1 VQSYC
6 FSAEPTKFF
15 PNFFQKNVIFHVF
28 CPKNSQK
35 RQTILVCH
43 KKMVLLRVIWNAR
56 PLSMAKREPKVG
68 NILSHLNVPD
78 SPTIKKKT
86 KK

>member
-1 VQSYC
+1 M
-6 FSAEPTKFF
+6 FF
-15 PNFFQKNVIFHVF
+15 AQKTH
-28 CPKNSQK
+28 KNAKLFWSV
-35 RQTILVCH
+35 T